1 LENNVLEGLK
11 HRLMLPDCVK
21 AFVSEFHKEM
31 NALVANQD
39 IDRDRVIRE
48 LEKIE
53 RDLKRIV
60 QAIKDGI
67 PALTLKE
74 ELLALEGRKKQL
86 QKNISHA
93 PKSVPRLHPNLAELY
108 RTKVA
113 NLADALNEE
122 GTRSEASE
130 AIRALIDEV
139 RLIPDKGEL
148 RIGLYG
154 ELAALIG
161 LANKHPRSRETGAQ
175 VTLVAGAGFIQDPTI
190 TMHV

>member
-1 LENNVLEGLK
+1 
-11 HRLMLPDCVK
+11 MLPDCVK

-74 ELLALEGRKKQL
+74 ELLAL
-86 QKNISHA
+86 
-93 PKSVPRLHPNLAELY
+93 HPAF
-108 RTKVA
+108 
-113 NLADALNEE
+113 
-122 GTRSEASE
+122 S
-130 AIRALIDEV
+130 
-139 RLIPDKGEL
+139 
-148 RIGLYG
+148 
-154 ELAALIG
+154 
-161 LANKHPRSRETGAQ
+161 
-175 VTLVAGAGFIQDPTI
+175 
-190 TMHV
+190 

>member
-1 LENNVLEGLK
+1 
-11 HRLMLPDCVK
+11 
-21 AFVSEFHKEM
+21 M
-31 NALVANQD
+31 NALAANQD

-53 RDLKRIV
+53 RNLKRIV

-67 PALTLKE
+67 PALTLKK
-74 ELLALEGRKKQL
+74 ELLALEGHKKQL

-93 PKSVPRLHPNLAELY
+93 PKSVPHLHPNLARLY

-148 RIGLYG
+148 PIGLYG
-154 ELAALIG
+154 ELGALIG

-175 VTLVAGAGFIQDPTI
+175 VTLVAGGGFVQGPTI
-190 TMHV
+190 IRHV